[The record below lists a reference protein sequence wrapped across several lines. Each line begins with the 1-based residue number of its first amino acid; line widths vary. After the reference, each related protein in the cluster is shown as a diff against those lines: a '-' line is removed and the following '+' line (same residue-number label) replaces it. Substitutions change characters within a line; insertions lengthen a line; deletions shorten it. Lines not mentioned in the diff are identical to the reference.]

1 MSQNLINS
9 ICILNNTLGAGGAEK
24 NCVIL
29 CNELA
34 NKGIDVELWITR
46 LGDSPLLKLIDSR
59 VKVRS
64 IPGKRVRNSFS
75 HLKRMLIDS
84 NSKTILI
91 YNIELLIPAFFI
103 NKIYNLKLKI
113 IARSI
118 TTLSYDYNNYN
129 YFTKKI
135 WFYLIGYTGNRISK
149 MIAQSEGMKE
159 DLIKNFNINE
169 SKITVIPN
177 PSFNFIDNA
186 KVNIIENKNELLFVG
201 RITEAKGIQYL
212 LQIFQI
218 AQNEIPDL
226 HLTIVGTGEILPEIV
241 DKVINL
247 GLSKYI
253 SFEGYQTDLAKYY
266 TSAKLTVLTSIV
278 EGFPNVLI
286 ESISYGTPVI
296 SFDCP
301 SGPRD
306 IIVPHENG
314 ILIEHLNVS
323 AFANAIIN
331 VMNGKIVFDKKKVI
345 NTSLKYNLKE
355 VVGQYEKILF

>member
-253 SFEGYQTDLAKYY
+253 SF
-266 TSAKLTVLTSIV
+266 
-278 EGFPNVLI
+278 
-286 ESISYGTPVI
+286 
-296 SFDCP
+296 
-301 SGPRD
+301 
-306 IIVPHENG
+306 
-314 ILIEHLNVS
+314 
-323 AFANAIIN
+323 
-331 VMNGKIVFDKKKVI
+331 
-345 NTSLKYNLKE
+345 
-355 VVGQYEKILF
+355 